1 MKGWLQCSWYYNH
14 SSASLRSPSQT
25 HFSWCSIINDGLIAL
40 RSIKTLH
47 LGRVGSMIGWHTI
60 IHPDQERCAEDT
72 SINDCMIND
81 WLIAAVVVAVAG
93 CVGGLLYIIYSSSS
107 NSYWILHI
115 TTSNNPPNS
124 SSNNKNNNT
133 VWSTSWWRRMLLLLV
148 AMVVLEASRPKGG
161 ELMMND
167 SSNDSS
173 NDDGWLLDDTVPT
186 IIDGTACREVYS
198 KSPHV
203 RKFMVAWSFTTVFSE
218 AFLGEPPGRSCDYI
232 VDFTGST
239 LSVFFAR
246 PLAEAPFI
254 LLC

>member
-1 MKGWLQCSWYYNH
+1 
-14 SSASLRSPSQT
+14 
-25 HFSWCSIINDGLIAL
+25 
-40 RSIKTLH
+40 
-47 LGRVGSMIGWHTI
+47 
-60 IHPDQERCAEDT
+60 
-72 SINDCMIND
+72 
-81 WLIAAVVVAVAG
+81 
-93 CVGGLLYIIYSSSS
+93 
-107 NSYWILHI
+107 
-115 TTSNNPPNS
+115 
-124 SSNNKNNNT
+124 
-133 VWSTSWWRRMLLLLV
+133 
-148 AMVVLEASRPKGG
+148 
-161 ELMMND
+161 
-167 SSNDSS
+167 
-173 NDDGWLLDDTVPT
+173 LDDTVPT